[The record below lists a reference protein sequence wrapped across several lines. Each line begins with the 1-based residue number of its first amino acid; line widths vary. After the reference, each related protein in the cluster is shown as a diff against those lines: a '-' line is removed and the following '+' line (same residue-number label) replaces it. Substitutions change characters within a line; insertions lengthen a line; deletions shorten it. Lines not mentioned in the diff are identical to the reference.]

1 VRRLNSRFEMHYNR
15 RSRGGNH
22 LNRKGS
28 GMRSPFS
35 SGPAALKNQR
45 HRTMPQNEIEIL
57 RRRVQS
63 LEARVVSLRARI
75 TQIDQGDTA
84 LQFCALVDEE
94 KCVGCGVCLYTCPIG
109 AVSLE
114 EVARIDASLC
124 IGCGRCVEKCPQ
136 RAISLC
142 SVECFQKGAGCVR

>member
-1 VRRLNSRFEMHYNR
+1 MQYNR
-15 RSRGGNH
+15 RGRGGSPLH
-22 LNRKGS
+22 RKGS
-28 GMRSPFS
+28 VMRRPFS
-35 SGPAALKNQR
+35 PRPAALQNQKYG
-45 HRTMPQNEIEIL
+45 TMPGNDIEIL
-57 RRRVQS
+57 RRKVQS

-136 RAISLC
+136 MAISLC
-142 SVECFQKGAGCVR
+142 PVECFQKGARCVR

>member
-1 VRRLNSRFEMHYNR
+1 MPYNR

-28 GMRSPFS
+28 GMRSPFYA
-35 SGPAALKNQR
+35 GLATLQNQR
-45 HRTMPQNEIEIL
+45 YRTMPENEIEIL

-63 LEARVVSLRARI
+63 LEARVVSLKARI
-75 TQIDQGDTA
+75 MQMDQGDTA
-84 LQFCALVDEE
+84 LKFCALVDEE
-94 KCVGCGVCLYTCPIG
+94 KCVECGVCLYTCPTG

-114 EVARIDASLC
+114 EVARIDPEHC

-136 RAISLC
+136 RAISLYP
-142 SVECFQKGAGCVR
+142 VQCFQKGAGSVR